1 MLFVDIRAIRA
12 IRVIRG
18 HSWIFVDIRGFFLA
32 LTLAFVLAMA
42 ARTPVDSDL
51 FWHLRAGEQTL
62 ATGRPLTVDV
72 FSHTRAG
79 EGWVNHSW
87 LGQVTL
93 ALTWRAGGW
102 LALSLW
108 VAVLAALGIAFVWHS
123 MDASPFLRPFV
134 IVLAATVAA
143 PVWTPR
149 PQLLS
154 LTLFAAL
161 YWYLWRWQKEPERPL
176 WPLVPYFAL
185 WGNLHG
191 GYPLGLLLVGAYLAG
206 GLADFLLGRETLPW
220 GRWRALAGWSALA
233 GLAVVLNPNGWRM
246 WLIPFQ
252 TVGVGV
258 LQAFISE
265 WASPDFHQIGQQ
277 PFLWLL
283 LGTLAALA
291 FSRKRATGFEV
302 VSVTLFAWMG
312 LTARRNFGPFA
323 LTAAPV
329 LARHLEDVLVQ
340 IGMRLP
346 ERVRTR
352 LEKEMRIPETPPARR
367 EAVFR
372 LGVLAIFLGTALL
385 KGYAVTRPAFVESV
399 LRAQFP
405 ADAVAWIAANHP
417 RGNLFNEYDWGGY
430 LIWALPEYPV
440 AVDGRTD
447 LYGDSVLR
455 RYLDARA
462 ARPGWETT
470 LREWG
475 VHLALL
481 APDAP
486 LGAALR
492 DAGWWEVYRDDVAV
506 VWTR

>member
-1 MLFVDIRAIRA
+1 M
-12 IRVIRG
+12 
-18 HSWIFVDIRGFFLA
+18 SIRGFFFA
-32 LTLAFVLAMA
+32 LTLTFVLAMA

-62 ATGRPLTVDV
+62 ADGRPLTVDV

-93 ALTWRAGGW
+93 ALAWRAGGW

-108 VAVLAALGIAFVWHS
+108 VAVLAALGMAFVWHS
-123 MDASPFLRPFV
+123 MDASPLLRPFV
-134 IVLAATVAA
+134 IVLAATVAS

-161 YWYLWRWQKEPERPL
+161 YWYLWRWRKEPERPL
-176 WPLVPYFAL
+176 WPLVPYFVL

-191 GYPLGLLLVGAYLAG
+191 GYPLGLLLIGAYLVG

-220 GRWRALAGWSALA
+220 ARWRALAGWSVLA
-233 GLAVVLNPNGWRM
+233 GMAVALNPNGWRM

-258 LQAFISE
+258 LQEVISE
-265 WASPDFHQIGQQ
+265 WASPDFHQFAQQ
-277 PFLWLL
+277 PFIWLL
-283 LGTLAALA
+283 LATLGALA
-291 FSRKRATGFEV
+291 FSRKRVTGFEV
-302 VSVTLFAWMG
+302 VSVALFAWMG

-323 LTAAPV
+323 LTSAPV
-329 LARHLEDVLVQ
+329 LARHLEDVIAQ
-340 IGMRLP
+340 MGTRLP
-346 ERVRTR
+346 EGVRTR
-352 LEKEMRIPETPPARR
+352 FEKEMRTLEAPPTRR
-367 EAVFR
+367 ESRFR
-372 LGVLAIFLGTALL
+372 LGVVILLMGLALL
-385 KGYAVTRPAFVESV
+385 KGYAVTRPAFVQSV
-399 LRAQFP
+399 IRAQFP
-405 ADAVAWIAANHP
+405 ADAVAWIEKNHP
-417 RGNLFNEYDWGGY
+417 QGNLFNEYNWGGY

-447 LYGDSVLR
+447 LFGDAVLR

-470 LREWG
+470 LRDWG
-475 VHLALL
+475 VRVALL
-481 APDAP
+481 SPDAP

-492 DAGWWEVYRDDVAV
+492 EAGWQEVYRDDVAV
-506 VWTR
+506 VYER